1 MPIATTETEGG
12 YLAVA
17 AVKGISSVLGLEYGV
32 EGFVLQVRIQTAQVS
47 RAQALGRPALND
59 ALAHRGH
66 GSSSL
71 GMTHVGLDRCDH
83 QGLLARHPD
92 LHLAHR
98 AYLNGVAKRCTSAV
112 ALPDRRFRR
121 HHMGFLDGLADD
133 LLLCWAI
140 WGCKTGAATVLT
152 DRRATKDSLTRP
164 TKRPKLHHETT
175 DTFAAQVAIRRRV
188 KGEATPFCGVHV
200 GLGSA
205 DVALYSVEEQL
216 GPH

>member
-1 MPIATTETEGG
+1 MISIFCVLSLEDG
-12 YLAVA
+12 L
-17 AVKGISSVLGLEYGV
+17 KGCM
-32 EGFVLQVRIQTAQVS
+32 LQVGIQRTQVQ
-47 RAQALGRPALND
+47 RGQAFGMLALQD
-59 ALAHRGH
+59 ALADAPH
-66 GSSSL
+66 GCPSL
-71 GMTHVGLDRCDH
+71 QVTEVCLDRGDH
-83 QGLLARHPD
+83 KGLAARHPD